1 MLKTLF
7 LNPPSYEGFDG
18 GAGSRYQA
26 RREIKS
32 FWYPTW
38 LAYPAGMIEGSRLLD
53 APPQGL
59 DLEGVVRQAGDY
71 ELIVIYTSTPTI
83 GNDVRVA
90 ERLKESSPHALIGFV
105 GPHVMIRSKET
116 LLMSKAIDFVA
127 TGEFD
132 HLVPEIAGGI
142 PLRNVAGIAFR
153 SNGEIIRTPDRSPTQ
168 DLDSLPFVAEVYARD
183 LRVEDYFIGYLQHPY
198 LSIYTGR
205 GCRSRCT
212 FCLWPQTIG
221 GHVYRVRSP
230 ENVFREVVRTREL
243 FPQVKELFFDDD
255 TFTQDPKRA
264 EKIARMIGPLGITWS
279 CNSRANVPEETLR
292 VMKENGLRMV
302 VVGFESGN
310 QGILDNIK
318 KGIRLEGTRRFVA
331 ITRKL
336 GILIHGT
343 FILGLPGETAET
355 IEETIRF
362 AGEIDPYSI
371 QVSLAAPYPGTEL
384 YNQALEEGWLVKT
397 EDLLVRGGIQDSSLS
412 YTGLSGD
419 EIFESVERFYRRFYL
434 RPKPIVRILKDMLRD
449 RHLFSRRMREGW
461 EFFSFMAKRKEMMGE
476 EGVSSKQH

>member
-1 MLKTLF
+1 MLRTLF

-38 LAYPAGMIEGSRLLD
+38 LAYPAGMIEDSRLLD

-59 DLEGVVRQAGDY
+59 DLEGVIREARGY
-71 ELIVIYTSTPTI
+71 ELIVIYASTPTI
-83 GNDVRVA
+83 RNDIHVA
-90 ERLKESSPHALIGFV
+90 ESIKECYPGTVIGFV
-105 GPHVMIRSKET
+105 GPHVMVRPAET
-116 LLMSKAIDFVA
+116 LLLSEAVDFVA

-132 HLVPEIAGGI
+132 YVIPEIAGGI
-142 PLRNVAGIAFR
+142 PLRNVDGIAFR
-153 SNGEIIRTPDRSPTQ
+153 SAGAIQRTPDRATIQ
-168 DLDSLPFVAEVYARD
+168 DLDELPFVSGVYARD
-183 LRVEDYFIGYLQHPY
+183 LRIEDYFIGYLQHPY

-230 ENVFREVVRTREL
+230 ENVYREILRAREL
-243 FPQVKELFFDDD
+243 FPQVKEFFFDDD
-255 TFTQDPKRA
+255 TLTQDPVRA
-264 EKIARMIGPLGITWS
+264 EEIAARIGSLGIRWS
-279 CNSRANVPEETLR
+279 CNSRANVKRETLR
-292 VMKENGLRMV
+292 VMKENGLRML

-310 QGILDNIK
+310 QEILNNVH
-318 KGIRLEGTRRFVA
+318 KGIRLSGARGFVKSA
-331 ITRKL
+331 REL

-343 FILGLPGETAET
+343 FILGLPGETPET

-362 AGEIDPYSI
+362 AQEIDPYSI

-384 YNQALEEGWLVKT
+384 YRQALENGWMLHSEDQLVQ
-397 EDLLVRGGIQDSSLS
+397 GGIQKTSLS
-412 YTGLSGD
+412 YSGLSEN
-419 EIFESVERFYRRFYL
+419 EIFEAVERFYRRFYL
-434 RPKPIVRILKDMLRD
+434 RPRTVLRMLKGMLQDRQLFARRI
-449 RHLFSRRMREGW
+449 REGV
-461 EFFSFMAKRKEMMGE
+461 EFFSFMARRKEI
-476 EGVSSKQH
+476 